1 LVLELTL
8 GRGDTRAIDRTNR
21 YAFMQQRISFLAI
34 ASLALSFL
42 LSGTPAQASEVVKL
56 ARLVITGKRLSS
68 VDTGRSSN
76 AAAPQGAQAANEA
89 RHGGGDEV
97 LGAADGQR
105 QFRPI

>member
-1 LVLELTL
+1 MRVVIL
-8 GRGDTRAIDRTNR
+8 APIDRTNG
-21 YAFMQQRISFLAI
+21 YAFIMQQRISFLAM
-34 ASLALSFL
+34 ALLAVAMLVPSV
-42 LSGTPAQASEVVKL
+42 PAQASEVVKL

-68 VDTGRSSN
+68 VDATRSSN
-76 AAAPQGAQAANEA
+76 AAAPQGSQATNET

>member
-1 LVLELTL
+1 MHAV
-8 GRGDTRAIDRTNR
+8 
-21 YAFMQQRISFLAI
+21 MQRRNSFLAV
-34 ASLALSFL
+34 ASLSLTL
-42 LSGTPAQASEVVKL
+42 LLPSAPVQASEVVKL

-68 VDTGRSSN
+68 VDANRSGN
-76 AAAPQGAQAANEA
+76 AAAPQGSQAANES

>member
-1 LVLELTL
+1 MRLVILALF
-8 GRGDTRAIDRTNR
+8 DRTNG
-21 YAFMQQRISFLAI
+21 YAFMQQRNSFLAVV
-34 ASLALSFL
+34 SLALVL
-42 LSGTPAQASEVVKL
+42 LAPSAPAEASEVVKL

-68 VDTGRSSN
+68 VDAMRSNN
-76 AAAPQGAQAANEA
+76 AAAPQGSQAANEV